1 MTSLRRIALSAVG
14 IAALLSTSVA
24 ASAKTSIDFYFPV
37 PVQGALAREM
47 TRLVKEFNDASPDV
61 EVVAAYT
68 GSYDDTRLKTQAAVE
83 AGKPPAVTLMSANFV
98 QEFVISGEIEAI
110 DDLLTENGADAKAF
124 LDDFWPALR
133 GNATANGKIYA
144 IPFQNST
151 PILYINA
158 DHFKEVGLDPAK
170 PPATWT
176 ELVAAAAKLTKR
188 DGDKITRYGFEMPG
202 SYDYLGWLTQAFTM
216 SNGGQFFNVSM
227 PGEVYYDQPSTRG
240 ALQFL
245 HDLVFAHKVMPEGV
259 IDPNQVSTDFFAGKA
274 SMVLLSTGSL
284 SFIRNGAKF
293 PYTVAFVPRNLRNAV
308 PIGGGSLIVF
318 KGITPEQRKAA
329 WKFVTYMTSPE
340 TLGSWSRFTGYFA
353 PRKSSYDLPEM
364 KAFVAEHPD
373 ALIAVK
379 QLDYAQPWL
388 STYNVVAVRK
398 AIEDQAQAVL
408 SGKKQADEAVRDAQ
422 KNADEILRP
431 YNEKIAHV
439 SGL

>member
-1 MTSLRRIALSAVG
+1 MTSLSRITLCAAGIATLLSAS
-14 IAALLSTSVA
+14 AVA
-24 ASAKTSIDFYFPV
+24 ADKTSIDFYFPV

-47 TRLVKEFNDASPDV
+47 TRMVKEFNDASPDV

-98 QEFVISGEIEAI
+98 QEFVISGEIETI
-110 DDLLTENGADAKAF
+110 DDLLAENGGDPKTF

-151 PILYINA
+151 PLVYINV
-158 DHFKEVGLDPAK
+158 DHFKEAGLDPAK
-170 PPATWT
+170 PPATWA
-176 ELVAAAAKLTKR
+176 ELVDAAKKLTKR
-188 DGDKITRYGFEMPG
+188 DGDKIARYGFEMPG
-202 SYDYLGWLTQAFTM
+202 SYDYLGWLTQAFAM
-216 SNGGQFFNVSM
+216 SNGGQFFNVSA

-240 ALQFL
+240 ALQLF
-245 HDLVFAHKVMPEGV
+245 HDLVFTHKVMPEGV
-259 IDPNQVSTDFFAGKA
+259 IDPNQVSSDFFAGKA

-293 PYTVAFVPRNLRNAV
+293 PYTVAFVPRNVRNAV

-329 WKFVTYMTSPE
+329 WKFVTYMTSAAS
-340 TLGSWSRFTGYFA
+340 LGSWSRFTGYFA
-353 PRKSSYDLPEM
+353 PRRSSYDLPEM
-364 KAFVAEHPD
+364 QSFVAEHPD

-379 QLDYAQPWL
+379 QLEYAQPWL

-398 AIEDQAQAVL
+398 AIEDQVQAVL

-439 SGL
+439 SAF

>member
-1 MTSLRRIALSAVG
+1 MTSLRRITVSAVG
-14 IAALLSTSVA
+14 IAALLSASVA

-110 DDLLTENGADAKAF
+110 DDLLTENGGDPKAF

-133 GNATANGKIYA
+133 GNATANGKVYA

-158 DHFKEVGLDPAK
+158 DQFKEVGLDPAK
-170 PPATWT
+170 PPATWA

-216 SNGGQFFNVSM
+216 SNGGQFFNVIT

-245 HDLVFAHKVMPEGV
+245 HDLVFTQKVMPEGV

-274 SMVLLSTGSL
+274 AMVLLSTGSL

-293 PYTVAFVPRNLRNAV
+293 PYTVAFVPRNVRNAV

-318 KGITPEQRKAA
+318 KGITPEQRAAA

>member
-1 MTSLRRIALSAVG
+1 MKSLRRIAVSAVA
-14 IAALLSTSVA
+14 IAALLSASIP

-110 DDLLTENGADAKAF
+110 DDLLTENGGNARTF

-144 IPFQNST
+144 VPFQNST

-158 DHFKEVGLDPAK
+158 DQFREVGLDPAK
-170 PPATWT
+170 PPATWA
-176 ELVAAAAKLTKR
+176 ELVEAAAKLTKR

-216 SNGGQFFNVSM
+216 SNGGQFFNVST

-240 ALQFL
+240 ALQLF
-245 HDLVFAHKVMPEGV
+245 HDLVFTHKVMPEGV
-259 IDPNQVSTDFFAGKA
+259 VDPNQVSTDFFAGKA

-329 WKFVTYMTSPE
+329 WEFVTYMTSPE

>member
-1 MTSLRRIALSAVG
+1 MTALSRITLTAVG
-14 IAALLSTSVA
+14 VATLLSASVA
-24 ASAKTSIDFYFPV
+24 ATAKTSIDFYFPV

-47 TRLVKEFNDASPDV
+47 TRIVKEFNDASPDV
-61 EVVAAYT
+61 EVVPAYT

-110 DDLLTENGADAKAF
+110 DDLLAENGRDPRTF

-151 PILYINA
+151 PLVYINA
-158 DHFKEVGLDPAK
+158 DHFKEAGLDPGK
-170 PPATWT
+170 PPATWA
-176 ELVAAAAKLTKR
+176 ELVDAAKKLTKR

-216 SNGGQFFNVSM
+216 SNGGQFFNVST

-240 ALQFL
+240 AVQFL
-245 HDLVFAHKVMPEGV
+245 HDLVFTHKVMPEGV
-259 IDPNQVSTDFFAGKA
+259 IDPNQTSSDFFAGKA

-293 PYTVAFVPRNLRNAV
+293 PYTVAFVPRNVRNAV
-308 PIGGGSLIVF
+308 PIGGASLIVF
-318 KGITPEQRKAA
+318 KGISPEQRKAA
-329 WKFVTYMTSPE
+329 WKFVTYMTSAE

-353 PRKSSYDLPEM
+353 PRKGSYDLPEM

-379 QLDYAQPWL
+379 QLEFAQPWL

-398 AIEDQAQAVL
+398 AIEDQVQAVL

>member
-1 MTSLRRIALSAVG
+1 MTSLRRITLSAVG
-14 IAALLSTSVA
+14 IAALLGASVA

-98 QEFVISGEIEAI
+98 QEFVISGEIETI
-110 DDLLTENGADAKAF
+110 DDLLTENGGDPKTF

-133 GNATANGKIYA
+133 GNATTSGKIYA

-151 PILYINA
+151 PLLYINA

-176 ELVAAAAKLTKR
+176 EFVAAAAKLTKR

-216 SNGGQFFNVSM
+216 SNGGQFFNVST

-245 HDLVFAHKVMPEGV
+245 HDLVFTHKVMPEGV

-329 WKFVTYMTSPE
+329 WKFVAYMTSPE

-379 QLDYAQPWL
+379 QLEYAQPWL

>member
-1 MTSLRRIALSAVG
+1 MTSLSRITLTAVG
-14 IAALLSTSVA
+14 VAALLSASVA

-47 TRLVKEFNDASPDV
+47 TRIVKEFNDASPDV

-68 GSYDDTRLKTQAAVE
+68 GSYDETRLKTQAAVE
-83 AGKPPAVTLMSANFV
+83 AGKPPAATLMSANFV
-98 QEFVISGEIEAI
+98 QEFVISGEIEPI
-110 DDLLTENGADAKAF
+110 DDLLAENGGDAKTF

-151 PILYINA
+151 PLVYINV

-170 PPATWT
+170 PPATWA
-176 ELVAAAAKLTKR
+176 ELVDAAKKLAKR

-240 ALQFL
+240 AVQLL
-245 HDLVFAHKVMPEGV
+245 HDLVFTHKVMPEGV
-259 IDPNQVSTDFFAGKA
+259 IDPNQVSSDFFAGKA

-308 PIGGGSLIVF
+308 PIGGASLIVF

-329 WKFVTYMTSPE
+329 WKFVTYMTSAE

-364 KAFVAEHPD
+364 KSFVAEHPD

-379 QLDYAQPWL
+379 QLEYAQPWL

-398 AIEDQAQAVL
+398 AIEDQVQAVL

-422 KNADEILRP
+422 KNADDILRP

-439 SGL
+439 SAF

>member
-14 IAALLSTSVA
+14 IAALLSASVS

-110 DDLLTENGADAKAF
+110 DDLLAENGGDPKAF

-170 PPATWT
+170 PPATWA

-245 HDLVFAHKVMPEGV
+245 HDLVFTHKVMPEGV

-284 SFIRNGAKF
+284 SFIRNGVKF

>member
-1 MTSLRRIALSAVG
+1 MTSLRRITVSVVG
-14 IAALLSTSVA
+14 IAALLSASVA

-37 PVQGALAREM
+37 PVQGALARQM

-110 DDLLTENGADAKAF
+110 DDLLTENGGDPKTF

-144 IPFQNST
+144 VPFQNST

-158 DHFKEVGLDPAK
+158 DQFKEVGLDPAK
-170 PPATWT
+170 APVTWA

-216 SNGGQFFNVSM
+216 SNGGQFFNVIT

-240 ALQFL
+240 ALQLL
-245 HDLVFAHKVMPEGV
+245 HYLVFTHKVMPEGV

-274 SMVLLSTGSL
+274 SIVLLSTGSL

-308 PIGGGSLIVF
+308 PIGGGSLSSSRASRPSSARQP
-318 KGITPEQRKAA
+318 GSS
-329 WKFVTYMTSPE
+329 SP
-340 TLGSWSRFTGYFA
+340 T
-353 PRKSSYDLPEM
+353 
-364 KAFVAEHPD
+364 
-373 ALIAVK
+373 
-379 QLDYAQPWL
+379 
-388 STYNVVAVRK
+388 
-398 AIEDQAQAVL
+398 
-408 SGKKQADEAVRDAQ
+408 
-422 KNADEILRP
+422 
-431 YNEKIAHV
+431 
-439 SGL
+439 

>member
-1 MTSLRRIALSAVG
+1 MTALSRITLTAVG
-14 IAALLSTSVA
+14 VATLLSASVA
-24 ASAKTSIDFYFPV
+24 ATAKTSIDFYFPV

-47 TRLVKEFNDASPDV
+47 TRIVKEFNDASPDI
-61 EVVAAYT
+61 EVVPAYT
-68 GSYDDTRLKTQAAVE
+68 GSYDETRLKTQAAVE

-110 DDLLTENGADAKAF
+110 DDLLTENGGDPKTF

-133 GNATANGKIYA
+133 GNATASGKIYA

-151 PILYINA
+151 PLVYINV
-158 DHFKEVGLDPAK
+158 DHFKEAGLDPAK

-176 ELVAAAAKLTKR
+176 ELADAAKKLTKR

-216 SNGGQFFNVSM
+216 SNGGQFFNVSA

-240 ALQFL
+240 AVQFL
-245 HDLVFAHKVMPEGV
+245 HDLVFTHKVMPEGV
-259 IDPNQVSTDFFAGKA
+259 IDPNQTSSDFFAGKA

-284 SFIRNGAKF
+284 SFIRNGAKS
-293 PYTVAFVPRNLRNAV
+293 PYTVAFVPRNVRNAV
-308 PIGGGSLIVF
+308 PIGGASLIVF

-329 WKFVTYMTSPE
+329 WKFVTYMTSAE

-379 QLDYAQPWL
+379 QLEYAQPWL

-398 AIEDQAQAVL
+398 AIEDQVQAVL
-408 SGKKQADEAVRDAQ
+408 SGKIRAPEAMAEAQ
-422 KNADEILRP
+422 KNADALLRP
-431 YNEKIAHV
+431 DVERTALK
-439 SGL
+439 LPR

>member
-1 MTSLRRIALSAVG
+1 MTSLSRITLNAVG
-14 IAALLSTSVA
+14 IAALLSASVA

-110 DDLLTENGADAKAF
+110 DDLLADNDGDPKTF

-144 IPFQNST
+144 VPFQNST
-151 PILYINA
+151 PLVYINA
-158 DHFKEVGLDPAK
+158 DQFKEVGLDPAK
-170 PPATWT
+170 PPATWA
-176 ELVAAAAKLTKR
+176 ELVEAAAKLTKR
-188 DGDKITRYGFEMPG
+188 EGDKITRYGFEMPG

-216 SNGGQFFNVSM
+216 SNGGQFFNVST

-245 HDLVFAHKVMPEGV
+245 HDLVFTHKVMPEGV

-293 PYTVAFVPRNLRNAV
+293 PYTVAFVPRNVRNAV

-329 WKFVTYMTSPE
+329 WKFVTYMTSAE

-379 QLDYAQPWL
+379 QLEYAQPWL

-408 SGKKQADEAVRDAQ
+408 SGKKQAAEAVRDAQ

>member
-1 MTSLRRIALSAVG
+1 MTSLRRITVSVVG
-14 IAALLSTSVA
+14 IAALLSASVA

-110 DDLLTENGADAKAF
+110 DDLLTENGGDPKTF

-144 IPFQNST
+144 VPFQNST

-158 DHFKEVGLDPAK
+158 DQFKEVGLDPAK
-170 PPATWT
+170 PPATWA
-176 ELVAAAAKLTKR
+176 ELVAVAAKLTKR

-216 SNGGQFFNVSM
+216 SNGGQFFNVIT

-245 HDLVFAHKVMPEGV
+245 HDLVFTHKVMPEGV

-293 PYTVAFVPRNLRNAV
+293 PYTVAFVPRNVRNAV

-364 KAFVAEHPD
+364 KSFVAEHPD

-379 QLDYAQPWL
+379 QLEYAQPWL

>member
-1 MTSLRRIALSAVG
+1 
-14 IAALLSTSVA
+14 
-24 ASAKTSIDFYFPV
+24 
-37 PVQGALAREM
+37 VQGALAREM

-98 QEFVISGEIEAI
+98 QEFVISGEVEAI
-110 DDLLTENGADAKAF
+110 DDLLTENGGDPKTF
-124 LDDFWPALR
+124 PDDFWPALR

-144 IPFQNST
+144 LPFQNST

-158 DHFKEVGLDPAK
+158 DQFKEVGLDPAK
-170 PPATWT
+170 PPATWA

-216 SNGGQFFNVSM
+216 SNGGQFFNVIT

-240 ALQFL
+240 ALQLL
-245 HDLVFAHKVMPEGV
+245 HDLVFTHKVMPEGV
-259 IDPNQVSTDFFAGKA
+259 VDPNQVSTDFFAGKA

-379 QLDYAQPWL
+379 QLEYAQPWL

>member
-1 MTSLRRIALSAVG
+1 MTSLRRITLSAVG
-14 IAALLSTSVA
+14 IAALLSASVA

-98 QEFVISGEIEAI
+98 QEFVISGEIETI
-110 DDLLTENGADAKAF
+110 DDLLTENGGDPRTF

-133 GNATANGKIYA
+133 GNATTNGKIYA

-151 PILYINA
+151 PLLYINA

-176 ELVAAAAKLTKR
+176 EFVAAAVKLTKR

-216 SNGGQFFNVSM
+216 SNGGQFFNVST

-245 HDLVFAHKVMPEGV
+245 HDLVFTHKVMPEGV

-329 WKFVTYMTSPE
+329 WKFVAYMTSPE

-379 QLDYAQPWL
+379 QLEYAQPWL

>member
-1 MTSLRRIALSAVG
+1 MTSLRRITLSVVG
-14 IAALLSTSVA
+14 IAALLSASVA

-110 DDLLTENGADAKAF
+110 DDLLTENGGDPKTF

-144 IPFQNST
+144 VPFQNST

-158 DHFKEVGLDPAK
+158 DQFKEVGLDPAK
-170 PPATWT
+170 PPATWA

-216 SNGGQFFNVSM
+216 SNGGQFFNVIT

-240 ALQFL
+240 ALQL
-245 HDLVFAHKVMPEGV
+245 LQDLVFTHKVMPEGV

-364 KAFVAEHPD
+364 KSFVAEHPD

-379 QLDYAQPWL
+379 QLEYAQPWL

>member
-1 MTSLRRIALSAVG
+1 MTSLRRIAMSAVG
-14 IAALLSTSVA
+14 IAALLSASAA

-61 EVVAAYT
+61 EVVAVYT

-110 DDLLTENGADAKAF
+110 DDLLTENGGDPKTF

-144 IPFQNST
+144 VPFQNST

-158 DHFKEVGLDPAK
+158 DQFKEVGLDPAK
-170 PPATWT
+170 PPATWA

-216 SNGGQFFNVSM
+216 SNGGQFFNVTT

-240 ALQFL
+240 ALQLL
-245 HDLVFAHKVMPEGV
+245 HDLVFTHKVMPEGV
-259 IDPNQVSTDFFAGKA
+259 VDPNQVSTDFFAGKA

-318 KGITPEQRKAA
+318 KGITPEQCKAA

-379 QLDYAQPWL
+379 QLEYAQPWL

-408 SGKKQADEAVRDAQ
+408 SGKKQADEAVREAQ

>member
-1 MTSLRRIALSAVG
+1 MTSLSRITLCAVG
-14 IAALLSTSVA
+14 LAALLS
-24 ASAKTSIDFYFPV
+24 ASAAAADKTSIDFYFPV

-110 DDLLTENGADAKAF
+110 DDLLVENGGDPKTF

-151 PILYINA
+151 PLVYINV
-158 DHFKEVGLDPAK
+158 DHFKEAGLDPAK
-170 PPATWT
+170 PPATWA
-176 ELVAAAAKLTKR
+176 EFVDAAKKLTKR
-188 DGDKITRYGFEMPG
+188 DGDKIIRYGFEMPG

-216 SNGGQFFNVSM
+216 SNGGQFFNVST

-240 ALQFL
+240 AVQFL
-245 HDLVFAHKVMPEGV
+245 HDLVFTHKVMPEGV
-259 IDPNQVSTDFFAGKA
+259 IDPNQTSSDFFAGKA

-284 SFIRNGAKF
+284 SFIRSGAKF

-329 WKFVTYMTSPE
+329 WKFVSYMTLS
-340 TLGSWSRFTGYFA
+340 
-353 PRKSSYDLPEM
+353 
-364 KAFVAEHPD
+364 
-373 ALIAVK
+373 LIH
-379 QLDYAQPWL
+379 
-388 STYNVVAVRK
+388 
-398 AIEDQAQAVL
+398 I
-408 SGKKQADEAVRDAQ
+408 
-422 KNADEILRP
+422 
-431 YNEKIAHV
+431 
-439 SGL
+439 

>member
-14 IAALLSTSVA
+14 IAALLSASVA

-110 DDLLTENGADAKAF
+110 DDLLTENGGDPKAF

-170 PPATWT
+170 PPATWA
-176 ELVAAAAKLTKR
+176 ELVAAATKLTKR
-188 DGDKITRYGFEMPG
+188 DGDKISRYGFEMPG

-245 HDLVFAHKVMPEGV
+245 HDLAFTHKVMPEGV

-353 PRKSSYDLPEM
+353 PRKSSYDLQEM
-364 KAFVAEHPD
+364 KTFVAEHPD

>member
-1 MTSLRRIALSAVG
+1 MTTLSRITLAAVG
-14 IAALLSTSVA
+14 AAALLSASA
-24 ASAKTSIDFYFPV
+24 GASAKTTIDFYFPV

-47 TRLVKEFNDASPDV
+47 TRIVKEFNDASSDV
-61 EVVAAYT
+61 EVVPAYT
-68 GSYDDTRLKTQAAVE
+68 GSYDETRLKTQAAVE

-110 DDLLTENGADAKAF
+110 DDLLAENGGNPKTF

-133 GNATANGKIYA
+133 GNATASGKIYA

-151 PILYINA
+151 PLVYINV
-158 DHFKEVGLDPAK
+158 DHFKEAGLDPAK

-176 ELVAAAAKLTKR
+176 ELADAAKKLTKR

-216 SNGGQFFNVSM
+216 SNGGQFFNVSA

-240 ALQFL
+240 AVQLL
-245 HDLVFAHKVMPEGV
+245 HDLVFTHKVMPEGV
-259 IDPNQVSTDFFAGKA
+259 IDPNQTSSDFFAGKA

-293 PYTVAFVPRNLRNAV
+293 PYTVAFVPRNVRNAV
-308 PIGGGSLIVF
+308 PIGGASLIVF

-329 WKFVTYMTSPE
+329 WKFVTYMTSAE

-353 PRKSSYDLPEM
+353 PRKSSYELPEM

-379 QLDYAQPWL
+379 QLEYAQPWL

>member
-1 MTSLRRIALSAVG
+1 MTSLRRITVSVVG
-14 IAALLSTSVA
+14 IAALLSASVA

-47 TRLVKEFNDASPDV
+47 TRLVKEFNDASSDV

-110 DDLLTENGADAKAF
+110 DDLLTENGGDPKTF

-144 IPFQNST
+144 VPFQNST

-158 DHFKEVGLDPAK
+158 DQFKEVGLDPAK
-170 PPATWT
+170 PPATWA
-176 ELVAAAAKLTKR
+176 ELVAVAAKLTKR

-216 SNGGQFFNVSM
+216 SNGGQFFNVIT

-240 ALQFL
+240 ALQLL
-245 HDLVFAHKVMPEGV
+245 HDLVFTHKVMPEGV

-293 PYTVAFVPRNLRNAV
+293 PYTVAFVPRNVRNAV

-364 KAFVAEHPD
+364 KSFVAEHPD

-379 QLDYAQPWL
+379 QLEYAQPWL

>member
-1 MTSLRRIALSAVG
+1 MNILRRVSFAAVG
-14 IAALLSTSVA
+14 VAALLSAGAA
-24 ASAKTSIDFYFPV
+24 ASAKTAIDFYFPV

-47 TRLVKEFNDASPDV
+47 ARLVKEFNDASSDV
-61 EVVAAYT
+61 EVTAAYT

-83 AGKPPAVTLMSANFV
+83 AGKPPAVALMSANFV
-98 QEFVISGEIEAI
+98 QEFVISGEIEPI
-110 DDLLTENGADAKAF
+110 DNLLVENGGDPKTF

-133 GNATANGKIYA
+133 GNATADGKIYA

-151 PILYINA
+151 PLIYINA
-158 DHFKEVGLDPAK
+158 DLFKEAGLDAAK

-176 ELVAAAAKLTKR
+176 EFVEAAQKLTKR
-188 DGDKITRYGFEMPG
+188 DGDKVVRYGFEMPG

-216 SNGGQFFNVSM
+216 SNGGQFFNVST

-240 ALQFL
+240 AVQLL
-245 HDLVFAHKVMPEGV
+245 HDLVFKQKAMPEGV
-259 IDPNQVSTDFFAGKA
+259 IDANQVSTDFFAGKA
-274 SMVLLSTGSL
+274 AMVMLSTGSL

-293 PYTVAFVPRNLRNAV
+293 PYTVAFVPRNQRNAV

-329 WKFVTYMTSPE
+329 WKFMSYMTSAE
-340 TLGSWSRFTGYFA
+340 TLGGWSRFTGYFA

-379 QLDYAQPWL
+379 QLEYAQPWL

-398 AIEDQAQAVL
+398 AIEDQVQAVL
-408 SGKKQADEAVRDAQ
+408 SGKKQPDEAVRDAQ
-422 KNADEILRP
+422 KSADEILKP